1 MEVWLKHHIPFWYG
15 AIFPVFN
22 KISLVQDKA
31 RVAEI
36 TSNDMAACD
45 RMFIP
50 EFMELLKYVEQRF
63 TERYGLKDDMVPL
76 GSF

>member
-1 MEVWLKHHIPFWYG
+1 
-15 AIFPVFN
+15 
-22 KISLVQDKA
+22 LVQDKA